1 MGVKLVT
8 LDLISK
14 FVLFSILMTF
24 SRFTLK
30 FEIVEVKFDLLYVLK
45 TYIKIVIVVFV
56 SAFLT
61 YLLLNTQTDTMII
74 LSGIVSTTAGICV
87 AGTPLHAGVIDCERT
102 LLTF

>member
-45 TYIKIVIVVFV
+45 TYIKIVGLDI
-56 SAFLT
+56 SR
-61 YLLLNTQTDTMII
+61 Q
-74 LSGIVSTTAGICV
+74 
-87 AGTPLHAGVIDCERT
+87 RT
-102 LLTF
+102 KS